1 MSPPVS
7 NQPDRWRRW
16 RWVTPALVIIL
27 GIMNVMNSR
36 LDRGLRMAWAFVLLP
51 SAVIALGYVLYAH
64 LRERRHGKP

>member
-1 MSPPVS
+1 
-7 NQPDRWRRW
+7 
-16 RWVTPALVIIL
+16 LVIIL